1 LKAVHYARRGI
12 VMGNNRDG
20 GRIRRRLHGQP
31 FGVHD
36 PEPGRP
42 EPSAARR
49 RQHRRE
55 TVTVNGTVDNEVG
68 GVNDTLDSLL
78 GQ

>member
-12 VMGNNRDG
+12 VIGNNRDG

-31 FGVHD
+31 VGATNQS
-36 PEPGRP
+36 PGA
-42 EPSAARR
+42 PSLQLPGGGSTAGA
-49 RQHRRE
+49 
-55 TVTVNGTVDNEVG
+55 TDTVNGTVDNEVG